1 MCKCLYIQA
10 KPGKGML
17 RDCVSRCVENHLD
30 NVAVHACISDCVSLE
45 EHEDAEA

>member
-1 MCKCLYIQA
+1 
-10 KPGKGML
+10 ML